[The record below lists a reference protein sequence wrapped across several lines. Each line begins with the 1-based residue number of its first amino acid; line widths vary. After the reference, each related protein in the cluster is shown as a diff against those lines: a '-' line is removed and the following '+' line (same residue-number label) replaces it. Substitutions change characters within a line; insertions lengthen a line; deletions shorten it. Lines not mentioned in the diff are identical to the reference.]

1 MTVSRDLTPIDASA
15 EPWAVVPTQAER
27 EAGTLS
33 PESIARAVE
42 GLNREGVIVLKGV
55 VDLEHVRIL
64 RDRVLSDIEQ
74 YETDGASEKIEQGGV
89 GWWHN
94 WQGGR
99 PPPLREFLFD
109 DICYNE
115 FVIAAVSGAARP
127 HMAPDWGG
135 WMGGGYGLINMAFKG
150 NMLQECHTDGGSAP
164 IDPTATIDDLPGA
177 RPTGFSVN
185 FPLIAQTAE
194 SGATEY
200 WPGTH
205 RDLGLKHGLA
215 DPAGRFA
222 TAQMRE
228 DYEAKHGPSKRTFSE
243 PGDALIRNAMVWHRG
258 VANHSDT
265 HRPMISVGYSA
276 MSNEDRAVEGPG
288 GGFTAPLDTAD
299 FWTKHPLM
307 RYDPVLLDTVDY
319 QLEQRYHGPAWVE
332 ERQCHV
338 PGHLNR
344 GNGPFGTMIDPV
356 TTLAGCTYERAHIE
370 ETLAGN
376 GGIDPTC
383 NIRVMPKLLPNK
395 EVKRQIERWLADGH
409 VARM

>member
-15 EPWAVVPTQAER
+15 EPWTVVPTQAER

-55 VDLEHVRIL
+55 VDLDHVRIL

-150 NMLQECHTDGGSAP
+150 NMIQEVSPGCLSSA
-164 IDPTATIDDLPGA
+164 
-177 RPTGFSVN
+177 
-185 FPLIAQTAE
+185 
-194 SGATEY
+194 
-200 WPGTH
+200 
-205 RDLGLKHGLA
+205 
-215 DPAGRFA
+215 
-222 TAQMRE
+222 
-228 DYEAKHGPSKRTFSE
+228 
-243 PGDALIRNAMVWHRG
+243 
-258 VANHSDT
+258 
-265 HRPMISVGYSA
+265 
-276 MSNEDRAVEGPG
+276 
-288 GGFTAPLDTAD
+288 
-299 FWTKHPLM
+299 
-307 RYDPVLLDTVDY
+307 
-319 QLEQRYHGPAWVE
+319 
-332 ERQCHV
+332 
-338 PGHLNR
+338 
-344 GNGPFGTMIDPV
+344 
-356 TTLAGCTYERAHIE
+356 
-370 ETLAGN
+370 
-376 GGIDPTC
+376 
-383 NIRVMPKLLPNK
+383 LLPCLLM
-395 EVKRQIERWLADGH
+395 KRI
-409 VARM
+409 VARRFTRTAAPRRSTRPPPSTTWRGRGRPASRSTSRSSRRPPRVAQRNTGRGRTAIWG